1 MASQG
6 IPHNRRL
13 VKQLIISVVMFS
25 TFITI
30 LTSAYQLYGN
40 YARDI
45 KTINNHLQ
53 EIQDVHLSNLS
64 ALLWAADLH
73 ELKHHLQGLYSL
85 SDMQY
90 LEITEDGKILTR
102 LGKQISKDVITR
114 VYPIYYLYKNRQ
126 LRIGTL
132 HAQATLKNVHRRIVA
147 QILDILISN
156 GIKTFL
162 VTGFILYLFHYLV
175 TRHLYTMATFAQQLN
190 INSLDHELTLE
201 RNPKKHKDPDE
212 IDILTQAF
220 STMQLNLR
228 NSINELRDSQWHYKQ
243 LVESTTAIPWE
254 LNVKTW
260 RFTYVGPQAKDV
272 LGYPIEN
279 WSQENFWSNAIH
291 EEDRDNVINTCNIA
305 IKDGRAHEIEYRMYT
320 ADKVTV
326 CIRNHIHLIELNN
339 SPALLQGFMFDI
351 SERKHAEAELEKYR
365 NHLEELVK
373 QRTQELEI
381 SNKDLESYS
390 YSIAHDLRAPLRSII
405 SFSQILHNE
414 AGTKL
419 NELETDSL
427 TRVIRAA
434 KRLAQLI
441 DDILNL
447 ARVSRA
453 TLNHEPISLSDLA
466 HKIAQD
472 LESSHPDLKINWKI
486 QKGLCV
492 DGDARLLELA
502 LSNLFDNAIKYSSRS
517 EKPRVEFGIS
527 EDSPETAYF
536 IRDNGVG
543 FDNNFANKI
552 FTPFERLHTSSEFE
566 GTGIG
571 LATVQRIIERHGG
584 RVWADSILQQG
595 STFYFTLG

>member
-1 MASQG
+1 MANQN
-6 IPHNRRL
+6 IPHNRRIA
-13 VKQLIISVVMFS
+13 KQLIISVVMFS

-40 YARDI
+40 YDRDI
-45 KTINNHLQ
+45 KAINNHLQ
-53 EIQDVHLSNLS
+53 EIQDVHLPSLS
-64 ALLWAADLH
+64 ALLWAADLR
-73 ELKHHLQGLYSL
+73 ELRNHLQGLYNL

-90 LEITEDGKILTR
+90 LEITEDGKTLAR
-102 LGKQISKDVITR
+102 LGTKISNNIIARD
-114 VYPIYYLYKNRQ
+114 YPIFYKYKNRQ

-132 HAQATLKNVHRRIVA
+132 YAQATLKNVYRRIVA
-147 QILDILISN
+147 QILDILVSN

-175 TRHLYTMATFAQQLN
+175 TRHLHTMATFAQQLN
-190 INSLDHELTLE
+190 INSLDHVLTLE
-201 RNPKKHKDPDE
+201 RNPKKHKGPDE

-220 STMQLNLR
+220 STMQVNLR

-254 LNVKTW
+254 LNLKTW
-260 RFTYVGPQAKDV
+260 RFTYIGPQAKDV

-279 WSQENFWSNAIH
+279 WSQENFWPNAIH
-291 EEDRDNVINTCNIA
+291 EEDRDNVINTYNAA

-320 ADKVTV
+320 ADKMTV
-326 CIRNHIHLIELNN
+326 WVRNYIHLIELNN
-339 SPALLQGFMFDI
+339 NPALLQGFMFDI

-373 QRTQELEI
+373 QRTQELEV

-405 SFSQILHNE
+405 SFSQILRNE
-414 AGTKL
+414 AGSKL

-434 KRLAQLI
+434 KRLAQLF

-447 ARVSRA
+447 ARVSRT
-453 TLNHEPISLSDLA
+453 TLNYETFSFSELA
-466 HKIAQD
+466 HKIAKD
-472 LESSHPDLKINWKI
+472 LESSHPGLKLNWEI
-486 QKGLCV
+486 QNGLTV
-492 DGDARLLELA
+492 EGDARLLELA
-502 LSNLFDNAIKYSSRS
+502 LYNLFDNAMKYSSHS
-517 EKPRVEFGIS
+517 EMPRVEFGIS
-527 EDSPETAYF
+527 EDSPETVYF
-536 IRDNGVG
+536 VRDNGVG
-543 FDNNFANKI
+543 FDNHFANKL
-552 FTPFERLHTSSEFE
+552 FTPFERLHNFSEFE

-584 RVWADSILQQG
+584 RIWADSILQQG